1 MCLLLQE
8 ARRRFDN
15 ELDMKERHRQEQIEI
30 AEKRQRE
37 IYLNGGYVDCV
48 NSGTYSQLLYL

>member
-1 MCLLLQE
+1 MQE
-8 ARRRFDN
+8 AKERFDKAIQ
-15 ELDMKERHRQEQIEI
+15 LKERQKQDQIEL

-48 NSGTYSQLLYL
+48 NSGMI